1 MNEASNS
8 LEPLYSQLRIVI
20 HRLLID
26 SSSELEKL
34 QNKQHQIKE
43 QLVHTRVSVD
53 NVATVPEP
61 PPQPNTPDVHNAQV
75 PDLEKSAEQYESN
88 KLLVHQIP
96 QVEEEHIQLFLEKI
110 LKMDSQNDFIV
121 EVRGG
126 SAMITFLNAQ
136 FSCEGM

>member
-1 MNEASNS
+1 MEHPIYLS
-8 LEPLYSQLRIVI
+8 LCTVQLRSVI
-20 HRLLID
+20 HHLLID

-61 PPQPNTPDVHNAQV
+61 PPQPNTPDVQYAQV

-96 QVEEEHIQLFLEKI
+96 QVEEEHIQLFLEKV

-121 EVRGG
+121 KVRGG

>member
-1 MNEASNS
+1 MQKE
-8 LEPLYSQLRIVI
+8 
-20 HRLLID
+20 HH
-26 SSSELEKL
+26 K
-34 QNKQHQIKE
+34 IKE
-43 QLVHTRVSVD
+43 QLVRMRVSVD

-61 PPQPNTPDVHNAQV
+61 PPQPNTPDVQYAQV

-96 QVEEEHIQLFLEKI
+96 QVEEEHIQLFLENV
-110 LKMDSQNDFIV
+110 LKMDSQNDFFV

-136 FSCEGM
+136 FSYEGK

>member
-1 MNEASNS
+1 MAAQVLSVPEH
-8 LEPLYSQLRIVI
+8 II
-20 HRLLID
+20 HKA
-26 SSSELEKL
+26 KL
-34 QNKQHQIKE
+34 QLQY
-43 QLVHTRVSVD
+43 
-53 NVATVPEP
+53 
-61 PPQPNTPDVHNAQV
+61 AQV

-96 QVEEEHIQLFLEKI
+96 QVEEEHIQLFLENI
-110 LKMDSQNDFIV
+110 LKMDSQNDFVV